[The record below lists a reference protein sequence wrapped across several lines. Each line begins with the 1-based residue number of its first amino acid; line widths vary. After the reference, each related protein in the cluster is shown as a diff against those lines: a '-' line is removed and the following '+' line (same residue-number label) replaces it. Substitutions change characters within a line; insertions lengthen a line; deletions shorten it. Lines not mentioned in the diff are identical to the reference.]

1 MNTGQGRLPQLGMGV
16 SVGGDSVFN
25 EGFLQEMS
33 LLFSV
38 DSLSKPTR
46 LSKKKKFLQENSF
59 FIFKCKQSDFFFF
72 LTDIFELIYPN

>member
-1 MNTGQGRLPQLGMGV
+1 MDTGQGRLPQLGMGV

-38 DSLSKPTR
+38 DSLSKANQAV
-46 LSKKKKFLQENSF
+46 KKKEVSPGEQLLHFQV
-59 FIFKCKQSDFFFF
+59 
-72 LTDIFELIYPN
+72 